1 MKENEGMAVK
11 NTESGDW
18 NTSFLLALSA
28 VRKKAAI
35 FTDKSASLVFGMKR
49 RYHIVLRFY
58 TSFNLIFNPQNIN
71 F

>member
-11 NTESGDW
+11 SAESGDW

-35 FTDKSASLVFGMKR
+35 FTDKSACVWNE
-49 RYHIVLRFY
+49 
-58 TSFNLIFNPQNIN
+58 TSISYCFVILYKF
-71 F
+71 

>member
-18 NTSFLLALSA
+18 NTSFLLALLA

-35 FTDKSASLVFGMKR
+35 FTDKSA
-49 RYHIVLRFY
+49 
-58 TSFNLIFNPQNIN
+58 
-71 F
+71 